1 MFNTVMGDNPTVMAD
16 IDPRAIAAQL
26 GLDVDDIPGDQLM
39 NRLLVTLVERNQLLR
54 KLTRIQRSISHRA
67 PLQDVLDAITAGA
80 GELLG
85 DEVVGLRLIDP
96 DDPNWM
102 ILRSVSGLAPDVSK
116 ILERSAIGEGAG
128 GRAIKENRL
137 IIVSDYQRY
146 PPRLQALADEGL
158 RAAMAAP
165 VYEYGELAGSL
176 VVASYTEGRVYTPVE
191 QETLLAFAEHASL
204 ALTDARTVE
213 RLREAQHSKDMFFAM
228 ASHELKT
235 PLTVIMGTL
244 RTIEKHHEALSEHLR
259 GEMLSS
265 AYARGRELKELID
278 RLLQGARAEL
288 AGMTKEVHLPEI
300 VERSAR
306 GFDASRVLIEP
317 VPDVTVETDDL
328 AVYEVLGV
336 FLENAF
342 KHSPPESVIRITS
355 KLEYGIASIL
365 VSNEGSL
372 PENLAAAELF
382 QPFQRGADTLTRGVG
397 LGLYIAARLADAIH
411 GRVEATSED
420 EQVSFILRFPSDDS
434 VMARLETMGS

>member
-1 MFNTVMGDNPTVMAD
+1 MAD

-26 GLDVDDIPGDQLM
+26 GLDADDIPEDQLM
-39 NRLLVTLVERNQLLR
+39 NRLLVTLVERNSLLR

-85 DEVVGLRLIDP
+85 DEVVGLRLLDP
-96 DDPNWM
+96 ADHNWM
-102 ILRSVSGLAPDVSK
+102 MLRSSSGLTDPQQAV
-116 ILERSAIGEGAG
+116 LERTPVGEGAG

-137 IIVSDYQRY
+137 VIVDDYQTDPQGFR
-146 PPRLQALADEGL
+146 ALAESGL
-158 RAAMAAP
+158 QAAMAAP

-176 VVASYTEGRVYTPVE
+176 VVASYVEGRVYSPIE

-265 AYARGRELKELID
+265 AYARGRELKDLID

-288 AGMTKEVHLPEI
+288 AGMTKQVHLPEI

-306 GFDASRVLIEP
+306 GFDATRVLIEP

-355 KLEYGIASIL
+355 KLENGIASIA

-372 PENLAAAELF
+372 PENLAASELF
-382 QPFQRGADTLTRGVG
+382 QPFQRGAETQTRGVG

-411 GRVEATSED
+411 GRVEAASDD

-434 VMARLETMGS
+434 VVARLETTGR

>member
-1 MFNTVMGDNPTVMAD
+1 MAD
-16 IDPRAIAAQL
+16 LDPRSIAVRL
-26 GLDVDDIPGDQLM
+26 GIDVEHLPEEELTHK
-39 NRLLVTLVERNQLLR
+39 LLIALVERNELLR
-54 KLTRIQRSISHRA
+54 KLTRIQRSMSHRA
-67 PLQDVLDAITAGA
+67 PLQEVLDAITAGA

-85 DEVVGLRLIDP
+85 DEVVGLRLLDP
-96 DDPNWM
+96 TDQDWM
-102 ILRSVSGLAPDVSK
+102 VLRSSSGLTRAQRAV
-116 ILERSAIGEGAG
+116 LERAPVGEGAG

-137 IIVSDYQRY
+137 VIVDDYQSD
-146 PPRLQALADEGL
+146 PQGFQALAESGL
-158 RAAMAAP
+158 QAAMAAP
-165 VYEYGELAGSL
+165 VYEYGDLAGSL
-176 VVASYTEGRVYTPVE
+176 VVASYLKGRKYSPIE

-265 AYARGRELKELID
+265 AYERGRELKDLID

-288 AGMTKEVHLPEI
+288 AGMTKEVDLPELI
-300 VERSAR
+300 ERSVR
-306 GFDASRVLIEP
+306 GFDASRIRVEP
-317 VPDVTVETDDL
+317 VPATTVETDDL

-342 KHSPPESVIRITS
+342 KHSPPGSQVRVITGVEAGLAEISVANRGQ
-355 KLEYGIASIL
+355 LP
-365 VSNEGSL
+365 SNI
-372 PENLAAAELF
+372 NVAELF
-382 QPFQRGADTLTRGVG
+382 QPFQRGADTQTSGVG

-411 GRVEATSED
+411 GKVEASSQDGEVAFT
-420 EQVSFILRFPSDDS
+420 LRFPVDDA
-434 VMARLETMGS
+434 VAVRLQTTS

>member
-1 MFNTVMGDNPTVMAD
+1 MAD

-26 GLDVDDIPGDQLM
+26 GLQADGIPEDQLM
-39 NRLLVTLVERNQLLR
+39 NRLLVSLVERNELLR

-67 PLQDVLDAITAGA
+67 PLQEVLDAITAGA

-85 DEVVGLRLIDP
+85 DEVVGLRLLDP
-96 DDPNWM
+96 LDRNWM
-102 ILRSVSGLAPDVSK
+102 VLRSASGLTDPQQAV
-116 ILERSAIGEGAG
+116 LERTPVGEGAG
-128 GRAIKENRL
+128 GKAIKENRL
-137 IIVSDYQRY
+137 VIVDNYQADPQGFR
-146 PPRLQALADEGL
+146 ALAESGL
-158 RAAMAAP
+158 QAAMAAP

-176 VVASYTEGRVYTPVE
+176 VVASYVEGRIYRPVE

-265 AYARGRELKELID
+265 AYARGRELKDLID

-288 AGMTKEVHLPEI
+288 AGMTKDVHLPEI

-306 GFDASRVLIEP
+306 GFDANRVLIEP

-342 KHSPPESVIRITS
+342 KHSPPESLIRITS
-355 KLEYGIASIL
+355 RLDDGIAELAVI
-365 VSNEGSL
+365 NEGTL
-372 PENLAAAELF
+372 PANMPVSELF
-382 QPFQRGADTLTRGVG
+382 QPFQRGAETKTSGVG

-411 GRVEATSED
+411 GRVEVTSTDGE
-420 EQVSFILRFPSDDS
+420 VSFILRFPSDDS
-434 VMARLETMGS
+434 VVARLETTGS